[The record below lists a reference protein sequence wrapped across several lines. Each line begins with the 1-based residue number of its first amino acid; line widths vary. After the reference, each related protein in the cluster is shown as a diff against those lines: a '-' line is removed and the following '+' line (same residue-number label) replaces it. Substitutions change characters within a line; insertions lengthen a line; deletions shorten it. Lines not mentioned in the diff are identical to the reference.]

1 MKKFRA
7 VAVMRTYF
15 ELEIEA
21 ETLDEAQ
28 ELARDA
34 DGGDFTPIKGDQGD
48 WEIYDVVESEEQPHH
63 QDCPASDGF
72 GCRCQELREAA

>member
-21 ETLDEAQ
+21 ETMDEAC
-28 ELARDA
+28 ELAQEA
-34 DGGDFTPIKGDQGD
+34 DGGSYTPIKGDVGD
-48 WEIYDVVESEEQPHH
+48 WEIYDVTKTE
-63 QDCPASDGF
+63 
-72 GCRCQELREAA
+72 

>member
-21 ETLDEAQ
+21 ETMDEAC
-28 ELARDA
+28 ELAQEA
-34 DGGDFTPIKGDQGD
+34 CGSSYTPIKGDMGD
-48 WEIYDVVESEEQPHH
+48 WEIYDVT
-63 QDCPASDGF
+63 
-72 GCRCQELREAA
+72 EAE